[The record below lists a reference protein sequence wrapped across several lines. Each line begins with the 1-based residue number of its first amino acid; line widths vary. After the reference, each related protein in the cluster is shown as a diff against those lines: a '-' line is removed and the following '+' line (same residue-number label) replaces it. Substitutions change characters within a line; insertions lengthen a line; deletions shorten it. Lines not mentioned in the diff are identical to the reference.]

1 MYSRDRQSLHRYVTV
16 MRVEPRVVVWLQVV
30 ASELLVTPPAASPG
44 GLWCLTEVHEQN
56 AL

>member
-1 MYSRDRQSLHRYVTV
+1 

-30 ASELLVTPPAASPG
+30 VCELLVTPPAASPRG
-44 GLWCLTEVHEQN
+44 GLWFLTEVHEQN